1 MLWVKLICTELN
13 KKGLTT
19 AFKNQKPVTDNGKLI
34 PSFNQIIQRIKI
46 QMFFFVSYQKT
57 LAQMLSLKL

>member
-13 KKGLTT
+13 KIGLTT

-46 QMFFFVSYQKT
+46 QMFFLYPIKKH
-57 LAQMLSLKL
+57 LHRCCH